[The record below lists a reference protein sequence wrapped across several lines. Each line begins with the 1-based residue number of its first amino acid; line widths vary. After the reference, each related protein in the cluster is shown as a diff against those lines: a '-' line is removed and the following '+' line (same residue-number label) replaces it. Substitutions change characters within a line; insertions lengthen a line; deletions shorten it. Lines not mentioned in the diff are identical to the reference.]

1 MIKTGVGRR
10 GLLVGCLAGA
20 IAVAGWAWWERR
32 ASPTLTASELLKT
45 LPAVAGPSPTDKA
58 VTVWAARARQEPRS
72 LLAWTNLGDALMQKS
87 RETMDVAYYGRAE
100 AAFLR
105 ALEIGPNNPPAM
117 TGLAWV
123 AGSRHEF
130 ERSID
135 WAKKAI
141 AVDPNNQDA
150 YGLLGDADVEMGDY
164 EAAFKH
170 YQRMLDIRPDLSS
183 YSRGAHLLFL
193 TGDTRKAEW
202 LMNKAIAAG
211 AAHAENTAWCRAQL
225 ALMLWNTGAL
235 IPAEQAAEAGL
246 ALAPTNYHLLAAMGR
261 IKAARQDYDA
271 AIEYYKQASATA
283 PHHEVVVALGD
294 LYSLMGRHDEALK
307 QYALVEAIHTA
318 NRTKGVKGSVELA
331 RFYADHD
338 RNLAEAVSIAEEEY
352 KAYPN
357 VVAADTL
364 AWCYYKRGRYQ
375 DAKRMI
381 EKALERRTPDA
392 TFLFHAG
399 MINEKLGDRPAA
411 QRLLYQAVSLNPTF
425 HPLFAKLA
433 TETLTKLG
441 S

>member
-1 MIKTGVGRR
+1 MTKMVTGGR
-10 GLLVGCLAGA
+10 GLLVFCLGMALAAGA
-20 IAVAGWAWWERR
+20 WVWWERR
-32 ASPTLTASELLKT
+32 TTPALTAAELLET
-45 LPAVAGPSPTDKA
+45 LPSVSGPSSTDKA
-58 VTVWAARARQEPRS
+58 VTTWAARARQDPRS
-72 LLAWTNLGDALMQKS
+72 VLAWTNLGDVLMQKS

-105 ALEIGPNNPPAM
+105 ALELSPDNTPAI
-117 TGLAWV
+117 TGIAWV
-123 AGSRHEF
+123 SGGRHEF
-130 ERSID
+130 ARSIE
-135 WAKKAI
+135 WARKAI
-141 AVDPNNQDA
+141 AVDPKSHDA
-150 YGLLGDADVEMGDY
+150 YGLLGDAAVEMGDY

-170 YQRMLDIRPDLSS
+170 YQKMLDIRPDLSS

-202 LMNKAIAAG
+202 LMKKAIAAG

-246 ALAPTNYHLLAAMGR
+246 AQAPTNYHLLAAMGR

-271 AIEYYKQASATA
+271 AIEYYRQASATA

-294 LYSLMGRHDEALK
+294 LYTMIGRHDEARK
-307 QYALVEAIHTA
+307 QYALVEVIHTA
-318 NRTKGVKGSVELA
+318 NRAKGVKGSLELA

-338 RNLAEAVSIAEEEY
+338 QNLAEAVTIAEEEY

-381 EKALERRTPDA
+381 EKALEWRTPDA
-392 TFLFHAG
+392 AFLFHAG
-399 MINEKLGDRPAA
+399 MINEKLGDRAAA
-411 QRLLYQAVSLNPTF
+411 QRLLYQAVSLNPNF